1 MVQAPPNAMLT
12 FNITR
17 KLKKKD
23 SQVMI
28 ERLFILQAFFMTV
41 NFKRLFLETEN
52 ETLAKVNRQSR

>member
-1 MVQAPPNAMLT
+1 LVQAPPNAMLT

-17 KLKKKD
+17 KLRKKD